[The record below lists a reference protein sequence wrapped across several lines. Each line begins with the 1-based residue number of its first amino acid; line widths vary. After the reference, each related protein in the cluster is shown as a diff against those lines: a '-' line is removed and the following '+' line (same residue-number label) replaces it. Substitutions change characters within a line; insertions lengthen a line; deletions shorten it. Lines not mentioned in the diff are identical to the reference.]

1 MAFKTLMGIER
12 LLSEL
17 GINLHMELEQLEG
30 ERLTLFQSAS
40 CQRAVRLLTAAGIPF
55 PDVLYEETTRTPHFR
70 GRLSVHA
77 GANKQDTQVE
87 WIASFKDEVTPCF
100 EVLKF
105 KLDPSFKDDV
115 ILWLYEEPV
124 MEGDWLIFHDID
136 ASQFVFGRDLLK
148 PAYGQLVKMLFGL
161 DSAWAD
167 VEMLAEVT
175 PVVDRAFS
183 VNINDTPTHRLA
195 ANRRPFLFEWE
206 PTRSVDYLA
215 LAAQVFLRDQPDHIT
230 KVNLTFDD
238 ETGQIAMDG
247 E

>member
-30 ERLTLFQSAS
+30 ERLTLFQSVS

-136 ASQFVFGRDLLK
+136 R
-148 PAYGQLVKMLFGL
+148 
-161 DSAWAD
+161 
-167 VEMLAEVT
+167 
-175 PVVDRAFS
+175 
-183 VNINDTPTHRLA
+183 
-195 ANRRPFLFEWE
+195 
-206 PTRSVDYLA
+206 
-215 LAAQVFLRDQPDHIT
+215 FLRDVFRLYLFDEFLVQFVVSDKLHICFCKRFSLFILIFSSRSFSKIT
-230 KVNLTFDD
+230 L
-238 ETGQIAMDG
+238 I
-247 E
+247 